1 MNQAIELLEK
11 TGKAL
16 ANAEKEYKKAFTKH
30 YYTLKESKEPSTTI
44 LKIIYGIDEVAE
56 LREKRDIAEVEYK
69 VAQEKLYALKNQ
81 KFIAS
86 KNNQENQKNDYYEKL
101 ADEQNKNKDEINIL
115 EDFET
120 MDFNFEVSD
129 QKEELPPII
138 EEFLN
143 FQKQGSNKA

>member
-129 QKEELPPII
+129 KKEELPPII

>member
-56 LREKRDIAEVEYK
+56 LREKRDITEVEYK

-86 KNNQENQKNDYYEKL
+86 KNNQESQKNDYYEKL

-129 QKEELPPII
+129 PKEELPPII

>member
-1 MNQAIELLEK
+1 MNKAIELLAI

-81 KFIAS
+81 KFINF
-86 KNNQENQKNDYYEKL
+86 KDQNEKEKIDYYSKK
-101 ADEQNKNKDEINIL
+101 ADEIGKKDNDIL
-115 EDFET
+115 EDFNNL
-120 MDFNFEVSD
+120 DLNFDVDDRSE
-129 QKEELPPII
+129 KFPKII
-138 EEFLN
+138 EDFYNYTE
-143 FQKQGSNKA
+143 NK

>member
-129 QKEELPPII
+129 PKEELPPII